1 VTQTKISEFRE
12 AVYQKVV
19 WRPAAILDLVDALTT
34 VGHVSSPVALSETPV
49 FRRKFSSVY
58 DALVHGEL
66 SDDLKNLFS
75 DSQDAGWETI
85 AGYEVHA
92 IDATPQERMAAET
105 LADRGV
111 LKAQQKEPI
120 RYGHKY
126 SWLVRLVQRGT
137 SWVAPEDIQ
146 RISTASTD
154 TKVAAQQ
161 VKALALRNQ
170 RPKVITADS
179 RYRDQHFLGAFAGLE
194 NMSPRRHG
202 DAHALVRL
210 QNNQKLSQE
219 PVPKPEGSRGA
230 PRKHGPDFQLT
241 AIEREP
247 EALEEFY
254 LGKQKVRVRVWHKL
268 HFKRLAKV
276 IGSVVCVEF
285 LKEDGTPR
293 YKRPL
298 WLFWTGPQEVRP
310 QDLCRMYL
318 WRFAIEHLFRFLK
331 QHMGL
336 NSHRSSNLDSLQR
349 WTWIVALAYWQL
361 LLMRDIVQPN
371 RPAWHPHK
379 KDGLDKP
386 LTPAQVQRSA
396 QAFLLLSGSP
406 ASNTRSAGKGLGRP
420 KGYRPAPRQRY
431 EIVFKTKKAQNQ
443 PQTC

>member
-1 VTQTKISEFRE
+1 M
-12 AVYQKVV
+12 
-19 WRPAAILDLVDALTT
+19 

-66 SDDLKNLFS
+66 GDELKNLFNR
-75 DSQDAGWETI
+75 SQAPDWETI

-111 LKAQQKEPI
+111 LKAQQKEPV

-126 SWLVRLVQRGT
+126 SWLVRLVQSGT
-137 SWVAPEDIQ
+137 SWAAPEDIE
-146 RISTASTD
+146 RIGTATTD

-161 VKALALRNQ
+161 VKDLAVRNP

-179 RYRDQHFLGAFAGLE
+179 RYRDQHFLGAFADLE
-194 NMSPRRHG
+194 NTY
-202 DAHALVRL
+202 ALVRL
-210 QNNQKLSQE
+210 QNNQKLSQA
-219 PVPKPEGSRGA
+219 PMPKPKGSQGA
-230 PRKHGPDFQLT
+230 PRKHGADFQLT
-241 AIEREP
+241 AIARP
-247 EALEEFY
+247 PDAGEEFY
-254 LGKQKVRVRVWHKL
+254 LGKQNVRVRVWHQL

-276 IGSVVCVEF
+276 VGSIVCVEF

-298 WLFWTGPQEVRP
+298 WLFWTGPQEVAP

-336 NSHRSSNLDSLQR
+336 NSNRSSNLESLQR
-349 WTWIVALAYWQL
+349 WLWIVALAYWQL
-361 LLMRDIVQPN
+361 LLMRDTVKPN
-371 RPAWHPHK
+371 CPAWHPRR
-379 KDGLDKP
+379 KDGQDKP

-396 QAFLLLSGSP
+396 QAFLLHSGTP
-406 ASNTRSAGKGLGRP
+406 AASTRPAGKGCGRQ
-420 KGYRPAPRQRY
+420 KGYRPAPRMRFQV
-431 EIVFKTKKAQNQ
+431 VFKTKKPQNQ
-443 PQTC
+443 PNIC

>member
-1 VTQTKISEFRE
+1 VKKTISEFRE
-12 AVYQKVV
+12 AVYQKVPY
-19 WRPAAILDLVDALTT
+19 RPAAILDLVDGLTMA
-34 VGHVSSPVALSETPV
+34 GHVNSPVALSETPV

-66 SDDLKNLFS
+66 GEELKNLFNN
-75 DSQDAGWETI
+75 SQDPDWETI

-92 IDATPQERMAAET
+92 LDATPHERMAAET

-111 LKAQQKEPI
+111 LTAQQKEPV

-126 SWLVRLVQRGT
+126 SWLVRLVQSGT
-137 SWVAPEDIQ
+137 SWVAPEDIE
-146 RISTASTD
+146 RIGTATTD

-161 VKALALRNQ
+161 VKELAGGNP

-179 RYRDQHFLGAFAGLE
+179 RYRDKHFLGAFAGLE
-194 NMSPRRHG
+194 NTY
-202 DAHALVRL
+202 ALVRL
-210 QNNQKLSQE
+210 QNNQKLSQAPE
-219 PVPKPEGSRGA
+219 PKPPGSRGA
-230 PRKHGPDFQLT
+230 PCKHGADFQLT
-241 AIEREP
+241 NIERDP
-247 EALEEFY
+247 DAHEEFY
-254 LGKQKVRVRVWHKL
+254 LGKQKVRVRVWHQL

-276 IGSVVCVEF
+276 VGSVVCIEF

-298 WLFWTGPQEVRP
+298 WLFWTGPEDVRP

-336 NSHRSSNLDSLQR
+336 NCNRSSNLDSLHR
-349 WTWIVALAYWQL
+349 WMWIVALAYWQL
-361 LLMRDIVQPN
+361 LLMRHTVKPN

-379 KDGLDKP
+379 KDGQDKP

-396 QAFLLLSGSP
+396 QAFLLHSGTP
-406 ASNTRSAGKGLGRP
+406 AANTRPAGKGPGRQM
-420 KGYRPAPRQRY
+420 GYHPAPRKRF
-431 EIVFKTKKAQNQ
+431 EVVFKTNKAQHQ
-443 PQTC
+443 PKIC

>member
-1 VTQTKISEFRE
+1 MTKTNLSEFRE
-12 AVYQKVV
+12 AVYQKVI
-19 WRPAAILDLVDALTT
+19 WRPAAIFDLVDALTT
-34 VGHVSSPVALSETPV
+34 TGHVSSPVALSELPM

-66 SDDLKNLFS
+66 SEDLKSLFH
-75 DSQDAGWETI
+75 DSQDTGWETI

-92 IDATPQERMAAET
+92 VDATPQERMAAET
-105 LADRGV
+105 LADRGA
-111 LKAQQKEPI
+111 LKAQQKDPV

-146 RISTASTD
+146 RISTSTTD

-161 VKALALRNQ
+161 VQAVAERNQ
-170 RPKVITADS
+170 RSKVITADS

-194 NMSPRRHG
+194 NTF
-202 DAHALVRL
+202 ALVRL

-230 PRKHGPDFQLT
+230 PRKHGADFQLS

-247 EALEEFY
+247 DVLEEFF
-254 LGKQKVRVRVWHKL
+254 LGKQKVRLRIWHKL
-268 HFKRLAKV
+268 HFKRLANVK
-276 IGSVVCVEF
+276 GSVVCVEF

-298 WLFWTGPQEVRP
+298 WLFWTGPEDVSP

-336 NSHRSSNLDSLQR
+336 NSHRSSNLASLQR
-349 WTWIVALAYWQL
+349 WMWIVALAYWQL
-361 LLMRDIVQPN
+361 LLLRDTVQPN
-371 RPAWHPHK
+371 CPAWHPHQ
-379 KDGLDKP
+379 KDGQGKP
-386 LTPAQVQRSA
+386 LTPSQVQRSA
-396 QAFLLLSGSP
+396 QAFLLHSGSP
-406 ASNTRSAGKGLGRP
+406 APNPRPAGKGSGRQT
-420 KGYRPAPRQRY
+420 GYRPAPRKRY
-431 EIVFKTKKAQNQ
+431 EIVFKTKKSRTL
-443 PQTC
+443 PKTC